1 MSERTIYDL
10 LAEAQAEMRNP
21 RKTKQGQVGPRRY
34 MYATLDD
41 VLDCVKP
48 ALMSRGIFL
57 TQSTRRIDGD
67 VYAIVTSARKGD
79 EVAELDVEPYRFDA
93 NPQELGKR
101 ETYAK
106 RYGLCKAFA
115 ITGDDDT
122 DGDVRAARQGA
133 KAPERQAPNREANPD
148 LAPVRERMRAYQKAR
163 GGIHVDEAIREI
175 CQAAGIPDLSK
186 ATEEQA
192 QAAAEVMDQ
201 TISMA
206 GGLADE
212 DIDF

>member
-21 RKTKQGQVGPRRY
+21 RKTKQGQVGPRKY

-67 VYAIVTSARKGD
+67 VYAIVTTAYKGS
-79 EVAELDVEPYRFDA
+79 ESAELDVEPYKFDA

-122 DGDVRAARQGA
+122 DGDVRPARRQAKAAR
-133 KAPERQAPNREANPD
+133 APERKANPA
-148 LAPVRERMRAYQKAR
+148 LAPVRERMRDYQKAR

-175 CQAAGIPDLSK
+175 CQAAGIPDLSE

-192 QAAAEVMDQ
+192 QAAAEVMGQ

-212 DIDF
+212 DISF